1 MLKGIH
7 VKAAQALGLC
17 RVHHGVGERHTF
29 TMFPFVPLEVR
40 QILLKG
46 KSLLRPG
53 ATTTEQQFGAA
64 TDDGI
69 VVKLHV
75 GGSQRVEEELVCP
88 QHLWNWC
95 ITWVEH
101 RLCVG

>member
-1 MLKGIH
+1 
-7 VKAAQALGLC
+7 
-17 RVHHGVGERHTF
+17 
-29 TMFPFVPLEVR
+29 MFPFVPLEVR

-75 GGSQRVEEELVCP
+75 GGSQRVEEELG
-88 QHLWNWC
+88 LEGA
-95 ITWVEH
+95 IDAEAAAAAS
-101 RLCVG
+101 GE